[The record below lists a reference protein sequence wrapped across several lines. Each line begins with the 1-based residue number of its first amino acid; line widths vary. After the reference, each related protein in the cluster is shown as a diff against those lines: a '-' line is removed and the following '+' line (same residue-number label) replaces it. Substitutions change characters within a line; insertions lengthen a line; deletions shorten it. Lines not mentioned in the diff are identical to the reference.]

1 MSSRWFRFGLFV
13 AFAAWLAAPLL
24 IGAQEKSK
32 FDTYVEKLEKSTGL
46 WDSWSNDERMLVEIK
61 SSHIGKDFIIV
72 TSISQGVGIGD
83 VIGGMSWGFGD
94 DAIWTFR
101 KVGEKIHVVQRNVR
115 FRAKAGSPE
124 ADAVSTAYS
133 DSVLYALPILT
144 TTPGGGS
151 LVDMSRIFM
160 SDDQG
165 IGRQLGGARFQRD
178 RSVFTKVKSYP
189 ENVEIRVNA
198 VYQGGG
204 SFDTIANPMGIQ
216 VGVHYSLRE
225 LPNTGYRPRAADDRV
240 GYFLTVI
247 KDFSDRSD
255 DEHFVRY
262 INRWNLEK
270 ADSKIELSP
279 PKKPIVFYMEKTIPI
294 ELRPTVRAGI
304 EEWNTAFRKIGFD
317 NAIEVRQQQKEDS
330 WDPEDIRYNTFRWIT
345 SDAGFAMG
353 PSRVNPKTGEILDA
367 DIIFDAG
374 FLDSWK
380 RRYETFSDDVAIGL
394 LPALPGSSVAHKHNS
409 GHQCRICQGMGHQ
422 LGFAA
427 AAVTMRSGVNAM
439 STELPKELVHQ
450 GLKEVVMHEV
460 GHTLGLRH
468 NFKAS
473 SWKPVGEITDVKYDG
488 PTVASVMD
496 YTPANVVAKK
506 DQQGLYYTQKLGP
519 YDEWAIT
526 YGYSHFEKSKE
537 TDELAKIAARST
549 EPGLVFATDED
560 TYMNNPDPFTNVWDL
575 GSNPLDYVERQ
586 TDLIKELLPGVVAR
600 TLEDG
605 DAFARARQAF
615 GLLTSEYFRAALFAS
630 RFPGG
635 VTVTR
640 DHFNKEEYEKIGKTP
655 FKVVSAE
662 DQRRAMKLINENVF
676 NVSAPEA
683 KVLNALAPT
692 NWNHWGS
699 YSSSS
704 RGDYDVH
711 EQFNRMQTMVLARIL
726 NSDTLGRLID
736 NELKAEAPY
745 TLAEHI
751 QTVTDGLFGDIITI
765 EADAKEPFKI
775 DSFRRNLQRDALRRY
790 AEIIGGSTRSSGLL
804 VLIGGGSSAPDDAKS
819 LVRMHL
825 TRLQRT
831 LAKRLKSDGEID
843 DTTRAHLL
851 DMQTSIKQ
859 LLDAKLSVSGIN

>member
-1 MSSRWFRFGLFV
+1 MSSRWFRFTVFAL
-13 AFAAWLAAPLL
+13 FAAWLAAPLL
-24 IGAQEKSK
+24 VGAQEKSK
-32 FDTYVEKLEKSTGL
+32 FDTLTEKLTKSSGL
-46 WDSWSNDERMLVEIK
+46 WDTYSNDERLLVDIK
-61 SSHIGKDFIIV
+61 STLLGKEFIIV
-72 TSISQGVGIGD
+72 ASISQGVGIGD

-94 DAIWTFR
+94 DAIWTFK
-101 KVGEKIHVVQRNVR
+101 KVGEKIHVIQRNVR
-115 FRAKAGSPE
+115 FRAKSGSPE
-124 ADAVSTAYS
+124 ADAVKTAYS

-144 TTPGGGS
+144 TTPAGGS

-165 IGRQLGGARFQRD
+165 IGRQLGSARFQRD
-178 RSVFTKVKSYP
+178 RSVFSKVKTYP

-198 VYQGGG
+198 VYQGGL
-204 SFDTIANPMGIQ
+204 SYDTIANPMGIQ
-216 VGVHYSLRE
+216 VGVHYSLRT
-225 LPNTGYRPRAADDRV
+225 LPSTGYKPRLADDRI

-247 KDFSDRSD
+247 KDFSDRTD

-270 ADSKIELSP
+270 ADSKIDLSP

-317 NAIEVRQQQKEDS
+317 NAIEVRQQQTSDT

-380 RRYETFSDDVAIGL
+380 RRYETFSDDVALAL
-394 LPALPGSSVAHKHNS
+394 LPAFPGTFEAHKHDH
-409 GHQCRICQGMGHQ
+409 HQCKVCQGMSHQ

-427 AAVTMRSGVNAM
+427 AALAGRVEPRSM
-439 STELPKELVHQ
+439 STDLPKELVHQ

-473 SWKPVGEITDVKYDG
+473 TWKSVSEVTAKDFDG

-506 DQQGLYYTQKLGP
+506 DEQGLYYTQKLGP
-519 YDEWAIT
+519 YDEWAIA

-537 TDELAKIAARST
+537 KDELKKLAEKST
-549 EPGLVFATDED
+549 EPGHAFATDED
-560 TYMNNPDPFTNVWDL
+560 TYMDNPDPLTNVWDL
-575 GSNPLDYVERQ
+575 GSNPIDYAERQ
-586 TDLIKELLPGVVAR
+586 IELIKELLPGVVAR
-600 TLEDG
+600 TLDDG
-605 DAFARARQAF
+605 DSFARARQAF
-615 GLLTSEYFRAALFAS
+615 GLLVSEYFRSALFAS

-635 VTVTR
+635 VTVSR
-640 DHFNKEEYEKIGKTP
+640 DHFDKEEFEKNGKTP
-655 FKVVSAE
+655 YNVVSAE
-662 DQRRAMKLINENVF
+662 DQRRAMKLIADSVF
-676 NVSAPEA
+676 DVTAPEA
-683 KVLNALAPT
+683 KTLNALAPT
-692 NWNHWGS
+692 YWNHWGS
-699 YSSSS
+699 YSSGG

-711 EQFNRMQTMVLARIL
+711 DQFNRLQTMVLARLL
-726 NSDTLGRLID
+726 NGDTLERLVD
-736 NELKAEAPY
+736 NELKTDDAY
-745 TLAEHI
+745 TLSEHVRS
-751 QTVTDGLFGDIITI
+751 VTDGVFGDVLK
-765 EADAKEPFKI
+765 ADAKAKEPFKI

-790 AEIIGGSTRSSGLL
+790 AGMVAGASRSSSLFL
-804 VLIGGGSSAPDDAKS
+804 SVSGSSNVPDDAKS
-819 LVRMHL
+819 LIRMHL
-825 TRLQRT
+825 TRLQ
-831 LAKRLKSDGEID
+831 KGISKVLKAEREID

-851 DMQTSIKQ
+851 DMQIAIKQ
-859 LLDAKLSVSGIN
+859 VLSAELSVSGVN